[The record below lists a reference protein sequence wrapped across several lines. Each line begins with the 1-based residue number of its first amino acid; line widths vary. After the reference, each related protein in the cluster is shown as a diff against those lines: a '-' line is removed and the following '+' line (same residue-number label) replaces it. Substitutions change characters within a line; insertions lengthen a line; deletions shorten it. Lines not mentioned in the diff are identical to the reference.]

1 MLGQR
6 KKVNQ
11 KRTEERL
18 ESNKNEFNLEKD
30 ADLSSDS
37 LVISDELGKTPI
49 ETVYGIS
56 GKWSQTHFPLPPFFL
71 NVFLEE
77 DLLLFIYL
85 IEITS
90 L

>member
-49 ETVYGIS
+49 E
-56 GKWSQTHFPLPPFFL
+56 
-71 NVFLEE
+71 NC
-77 DLLLFIYL
+77 
-85 IEITS
+85 
-90 L
+90 